1 MTDYLEEGRRI
12 WREFVPKKGQAPT
25 IQGELLRAVEKLRDE
40 AMRNGN
46 GNWDQGFE
54 ILLAYLE
61 RHLPDPMVFPRDEV
75 VKIQAILSRL
85 HDYERPLLDEASYDV
100 LGDRVCD
107 YYRHHG
113 SRPHVSD
120 PRLWR

>member
-1 MTDYLEEGRRI
+1 MDYLEQGKQI
-12 WREFVPKKGQAPT
+12 WKQFVPRQGQAET
-25 IQGELLRAVEKLRDE
+25 VQGELLRAVEKLRDE

-46 GNWDQGFE
+46 GNWDAGFE

-61 RHLPDPMVFPRDEV
+61 QHLMDAAVYPAGTIDQTRE
-75 VKIQAILSRL
+75 ILERL
-85 HDYERPLLDEASYDV
+85 HDQEHPLLDDASYDH

-107 YYRHHG
+107 YYRHYG
-113 SRPHVSD
+113 SKPHAPD